1 MDDSPSGDDRFPACE
16 HSLRSPVSAGN
27 PLDSE
32 SRNRAGRWSRT
43 ILARPSESGLDVTAE
58 RWRVGAGT
66 RDGSDGFTTW
76 SAATMWKGTGFAPC
90 RCLRRPIRKQRVSA
104 HHISEGGSPGHG
116 AAGGGDREQGGRV
129 RAAAGLVSRDRLIFC
144 PFAEDVAGP
153 PRKFSRTYRQHTPS
167 SRAVRDRGGPPLRCG
182 GERRAFPSRTHC
194 VVQRY
199 LFDDCEQTIG
209 RRLGNPQS
217 AMTEMMLKLVGVA
230 AMVTVE

>member
-1 MDDSPSGDDRFPACE
+1 VRHVAPRRFGTRCPQIQDLQKDAAFADDSPRGYDRLPRGVLTLFASSGGR
-16 HSLRSPVSAGN
+16 SLSD
-27 PLDSE
+27 PLVKFG
-32 SRNRAGRWSRT
+32 GRWSRA
-43 ILARPSESGLDVTAE
+43 IPCPFIDLAFPMGMARYKP
-58 RWRVGAGT
+58 RHR
-66 RDGSDGFTTW
+66 
-76 SAATMWKGTGFAPC
+76 C
-90 RCLRRPIRKQRVSA
+90 RRQR
-104 HHISEGGSPGHG
+104 GGSPGHG